1 MKKTFNLPDL
11 GEGLPD
17 AEIVEWHIREGDTVK
32 IDEPLV
38 SMETAKA
45 VVEVPS
51 PFIGR
56 VLALHGKKGD
66 VIQTGSP
73 LVEFDIQDSMQD
85 TGTVAGKLETSETV
99 AHSALT
105 RIAPSQAIKSAGV
118 KATPAV
124 RALAQKL
131 QVDLSRVSATGVN
144 GSITTEDVQKAQ
156 QANLGSG
163 LWEPLKGVRRAMAHS
178 MQQSHVEVVPV
189 TVVDDADVTEW
200 IDNGDISVQLIQ
212 AMVYAVN
219 QEPALNAWFNGPS
232 SSRQI
237 FKTVDLGLAMD
248 TADGLFVPLIK
259 DCASKS
265 PSALRTEINHLK
277 QSVTDRSIP
286 ADQLKGHTILLSNFG
301 KFAGRYSNP
310 MILPPTVAIL
320 GAGRTRQELLPLNG
334 DPTVRTLIPLSLTF
348 DHRAVTGG
356 EATRFLGAVIQHLQK
371 KV

>member
-56 VLALHGKKGD
+56 ILALHGKKGD

-73 LVEFDIQDSMQD
+73 LVEFDIQDSVQD

-99 AHSALT
+99 TQSTLS
-105 RIAPSQAIKSAGV
+105 RIAPSQINKTTGIKV
-118 KATPAV
+118 TPAV

-131 QVDLSRVSATGVN
+131 GVELARIAPTGPN
-144 GSITTEDVQKAQ
+144 GTITADDVQKAQ
-156 QANLGSG
+156 QAALGAG
-163 LWEPLKGVRRAMAHS
+163 IWEPLKGVRRAMAHS

-200 IDNGDISVQLIQ
+200 IANGDITVRLIQ
-212 AMVYAVN
+212 AMVYAVT
-219 QEPALNAWFNGPS
+219 QEPSLNAWFNGPS

-259 DCASKS
+259 DCGSKS
-265 PSALRTEINHLK
+265 ATTLRAEINHLK
-277 QSVTDRSIP
+277 QSVSDRSIP
-286 ADQLKGHTILLSNFG
+286 ADQLKGHSILLSNFG

-320 GAGRTRQELLPLNG
+320 GAGRTRQELLPING

-348 DHRAVTGG
+348 DHRGVTGG
-356 EATRFLGAVIQHLQK
+356 EATRFLGAVIQYLQK